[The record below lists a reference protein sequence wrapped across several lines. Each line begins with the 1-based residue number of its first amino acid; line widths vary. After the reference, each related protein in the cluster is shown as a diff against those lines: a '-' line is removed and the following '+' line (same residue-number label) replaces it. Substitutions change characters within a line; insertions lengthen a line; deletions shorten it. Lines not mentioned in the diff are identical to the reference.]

1 MRLAG
6 RVAVVTGAG
15 RGIGRAIAVALAR
28 EGAAIVVSSRTQ
40 TQLDET
46 LALIRAAGSDGCTV
60 VADAA
65 DRAQSREPVRQ
76 AVAQL
81 GRIDVLVNNVGGT
94 VGPVRDAYS
103 CDDEWFEYNVMLNLT
118 SAYWTSREAL
128 PHMKAQGYGR
138 IINIGS
144 GAARFASGNL
154 PYVTAKHG
162 MIGLTRALA
171 AASATDGITV
181 NMLSPGWTNTSL
193 VDFGAIGKR
202 MNMTP
207 EQARDWAGRE
217 ALQHRVLE
225 PEELAPMAVLLAS
238 PEGGGITGQ
247 MLNVDG
253 GYRV

>member
-1 MRLAG
+1 M
-6 RVAVVTGAG
+6 VTGAG
-15 RGIGRAIAVALAR
+15 RGIGRAIAVAFAE
-28 EGAAIVVSSRTQ
+28 EGARVVVSSRTKA
-40 TQLDET
+40 QLDDT
-46 LALIRAAGSDGCTV
+46 LAAIRDRGSDGLAV
-60 VADAA
+60 VADAG
-65 DRAQSREPVRQ
+65 DRQQSREPVKQ

-94 VGPVRDAYS
+94 VGEVKDAYS

-128 PHMKAQGYGR
+128 PHMRSQGYGR

-193 VDFGAIGKR
+193 VDFDAIGKR

-207 EQARDWAGRE
+207 DEAREWAGRE
-217 ALQHRVLE
+217 SVQRRILE
-225 PEELAPMAVLLAS
+225 PEELAPLAVLLAS

-253 GYRV
+253 GYRI